1 VAGWADGKK
10 LISQKNVTRWEIDDV
25 VGTCKLAAVHH
36 TPENFGDDKFNW
48 ATEVLEMV
56 RGRPSGTEC
65 TATSWQGKEVLKRAQ
80 FAHRNIAFS
89 FNLLFLYHSSVFFF
103 SFFSLFYTQYICTI
117 YPSYTQYGLQNYVDA
132 KKILAINEKK
142 NF

>member
-1 VAGWADGKK
+1 MGGWEEAHFA
-10 LISQKNVTRWEIDDV
+10 KNVTRWEIDDV

-48 ATEVLEMV
+48 ASEVLDGG
-56 RGRPSGTEC
+56 GRPSGSEC

-103 SFFSLFYTQYICTI
+103 SFFFSLLYTIYMQYISILYTI
-117 YPSYTQYGLQNYVDA
+117 WTAQLRRC
-132 KKILAINEKK
+132 KK
-142 NF
+142 NSRN